1 MKATTLA
8 VTISV
13 LASAG
18 LAIVAAY
25 DMTAWNRA
33 CVKEAGSP
41 NGSGRFPRSMR
52 DGDQVRM
59 LGDRKRVKERQ
70 FVFAGSG
77 AGTSEVCLQL
87 FSQTS

>member
-18 LAIVAAY
+18 LAIVAAH

-33 CVKEAGSP
+33 RAKEAGVPKGPAIS
-41 NGSGRFPRSMR
+41 RSMR
-52 DGDQVRM
+52 EGDQYRRAAA
-59 LGDRKRVKERQ
+59 DP
-70 FVFAGSG
+70 
-77 AGTSEVCLQL
+77 
-87 FSQTS
+87 